1 MTVERPTAVVLLLV
15 LLLGGALVLR
25 PSGTTL
31 AAWSDEVVVTV
42 PALRT
47 GGVRVDV
54 APSGTASA
62 AVGMSGDVHGTWRP
76 STVQVSVDGRALTG
90 SDLAGSTVEYRL
102 ATPGGTCPSG
112 GAPAFSASPSGPGT
126 SFAVTGQQV
135 TGARTLC
142 LTLLPSDKVRAELGG
157 RALSFATSVAGLATG
172 SSAWTASTAWS
183 ATQQLPAAP
192 RVTGPTC
199 SRGFL
204 NQFVTL
210 SWEWDRAGLAQ
221 NAARFSLQVEDRGTW
236 REVGTAPVSSRP
248 SMIVSPYQFDVVTF
262 DTYTVRV
269 AALLADGTTI
279 PSSTTAKVRVERV
292 GVGAAYCG

>member
-1 MTVERPTAVVLLLV
+1 MTVERPTAVVLLLA

-54 APSGTASA
+54 APSGSTSA
-62 AVGMSGDVHGTWRP
+62 TIAMSGDVHGTWQP
-76 STVQVSVDGRALTG
+76 SAVRVGVDGRALTG
-90 SDLAGSTVEYRL
+90 SDLAGSTIEYRL
-102 ATPGGTCPSG
+102 ATAGGTCPNG
-112 GAPAFSASPSGPGT
+112 GAPAFTASPSGAGT
-126 SFAVTGQQV
+126 SFTVTGQQI

-142 LTLLPSDKVRAELGG
+142 LTFVPSDKVRAELGG
-157 RALSFATSVAGLATG
+157 RALSFATSVTGLAAG

-221 NAARFSLQVEDRGTW
+221 NAARFSLQVDDRGTW
-236 REVGTAPVSSRP
+236 REVGTASVSSRP
-248 SMIVSPYQFDVVTF
+248 SATLSPYQFDVVTF
-262 DTYTVRV
+262 DTYSVRV
-269 AALLADGTTI
+269 VAVLADGTTI
-279 PSSTTAKVRVERV
+279 PSSTTVRVRVERV
-292 GVGAAYCG
+292 G